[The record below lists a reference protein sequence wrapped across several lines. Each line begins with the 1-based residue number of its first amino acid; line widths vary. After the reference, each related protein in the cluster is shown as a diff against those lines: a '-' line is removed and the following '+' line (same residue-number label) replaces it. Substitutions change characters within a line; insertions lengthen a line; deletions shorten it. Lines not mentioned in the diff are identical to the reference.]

1 MMADVEGSYDIFE
14 SAMVRIPM
22 KEEAMQRVLQQA
34 PDEPTPWNQ
43 PQELLPWGDLLKGE
57 EKQKT
62 GQRRVNPERAETDP
76 GHEFIISVG
85 LSSVSSQEYYDV
97 C

>member
-1 MMADVEGSYDIFE
+1 MMADVEGSYDLFE

-34 PDEPTPWNQ
+34 PDEPTQWNQ

-62 GQRRVNPERAETDP
+62 GQGRVNPERAETDP
-76 GHEFIISVG
+76 GHEFIIGVG
-85 LSSVSSQEYYDV
+85 GTNVMVFLGRDT
-97 C
+97 